1 MNSTDTTI
9 MDNYIAALADA
20 FDKQVDIETF
30 KHVAASVLD
39 KLARAQWNM
48 DRNPYT
54 SETDSE
60 ATIPD
65 NTNKKTKKKRKP
77 RDNTPIDKDNFIA
90 LFKDDPT
97 KVQRTL
103 LTKAAGKNG
112 WNVYKSFQPTTPAA
126 LKSPVIGL
134 TNAVLIEELKL
145 NIPEL
150 N

>member
-1 MNSTDTTI
+1 MNPTDTTI
-9 MDNYIAALADA
+9 MDNSIAALADA

-39 KLARAQWNM
+39 KLARAQWVM
-48 DRNPYT
+48 ERNPYM

-60 ATIPD
+60 IPPIPEQ
-65 NTNKKTKKKRKP
+65 KKKKRKP

-90 LFKDDPT
+90 MFRDDPS
-97 KVQRTL
+97 KIQRTL

-112 WNVYKSFQPTTPAA
+112 WNVYKDFQSTAEGA
-126 LKSPVIGL
+126 KKSVIIGL
-134 TNAVLIEELKL
+134 PNADLIQELRRT
-145 NIPEL
+145 IPEL